1 VYIAECTRE
10 QVTAVDPHHLLFE
23 MLSVQLADII
33 FFEVTVDS
41 VYTTR
46 GSNAPNNKY
55 RRNESSAVEQ
65 SKYKTRSEQKKQIEF
80 KNAKMTNIAT

>member
-41 VYTTR
+41 VYNPR
-46 GSNAPNNKY
+46 QQCPNNKY